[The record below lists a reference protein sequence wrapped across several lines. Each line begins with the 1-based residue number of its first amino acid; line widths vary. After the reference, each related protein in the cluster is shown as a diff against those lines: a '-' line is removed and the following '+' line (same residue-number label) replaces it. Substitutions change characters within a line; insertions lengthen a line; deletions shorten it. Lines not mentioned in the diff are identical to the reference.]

1 MSRPGPVPLVALAL
15 VILVAIGPSRTA
27 DVPPTAETAKEA
39 LAAKFFGLFPVLVS
53 ESDARAIVD
62 LVPEAVRIPVWAED
76 RQLFLIP
83 RGEWT
88 KSPLVASSLVGGP
101 IGNVQ
106 LSHGEVDI
114 TRPIPWEQLDGRF
127 ASRAYDTYVVQLVAP
142 IQAGWDSEIAAAGGR
157 VAGAS
162 STYVLVVEAEWKA
175 AHALYAL
182 PFVNWLD
189 FLRPEY
195 KIQRALSES
204 TFPQSVQVVMD
215 GRFDKEQ
222 VENDFRRIGLAIEW
236 IWGGRELQIVWTVLP
251 DFGTGLKAAAWDT
264 VLGISMISTT
274 VQCG

>member
-1 MSRPGPVPLVALAL
+1 
-15 VILVAIGPSRTA
+15 
-27 DVPPTAETAKEA
+27 
-39 LAAKFFGLFPVLVS
+39 
-53 ESDARAIVD
+53 
-62 LVPEAVRIPVWAED
+62 
-76 RQLFLIP
+76 
-83 RGEWT
+83 
-88 KSPLVASSLVGGP
+88 
-101 IGNVQ
+101 
-106 LSHGEVDI
+106 
-114 TRPIPWEQLDGRF
+114 
-127 ASRAYDTYVVQLVAP
+127 
-142 IQAGWDSEIAAAGGR
+142 
-157 VAGAS
+157 
-162 STYVLVVEAEWKA
+162 VLVVEAEWKA